1 MVMAG
6 RQGLG
11 HFFSRKERVVAACGG
26 QELPGAVTAGLAGC
40 EQRCKQGQEEL
51 QGLAS
56 SGQHGLTAG
65 TGVRERVMESWD
77 GWLEW
82 NLKIVQFQ
90 LPCQHPVGSLGTG
103 TFSWLL
109 SWEHG
114 QGQDQGQGQGQGHGQ
129 LLLRTKGGED
139 AERQPGGFPEGPQDP
154 LQVSQRNKWIRSQ
167 KILSL

>member
-11 HFFSRKERVVAACGG
+11 HFFSRKERVVGACGG

-40 EQRCKQGQEEL
+40 EQRCKQGQEER

-77 GWLEW
+77 GWLGMEP
-82 NLKIVQFQ
+82 KDCPVPAP
-90 LPCQHPVGSLGTG
+90 LPAPRGFIGN
-103 TFSWLL
+103 
-109 SWEHG
+109 
-114 QGQDQGQGQGQGHGQ
+114 GH
-129 LLLRTKGGED
+129 
-139 AERQPGGFPEGPQDP
+139 F
-154 LQVSQRNKWIRSQ
+154 
-167 KILSL
+167 